1 MRAFKFLGQGA
12 IGTFTGFVWPAPGA
26 WVDVTGPLDPC
37 RNGFHVCHA
46 HELAHWLHEELWELD
61 VDGDQLAG
69 TDCFVVRRARL
80 VRQVAAWDAAGTV
93 RFAHA
98 CIEHA
103 DQSGAAGDALAEAR
117 GAADGGYPAIAAY
130 IAALAVGRIGPAAE
144 LEQGY
149 ARERTWQSDWIAREM
164 L

>member
-1 MRAFKFLGQGA
+1 
-12 IGTFTGFVWPAPGA
+12 
-26 WVDVTGPLDPC
+26 
-37 RNGFHVCHA
+37 VCHA

-80 VRQVAAWDAAGTV
+80 IRQVAAWDAAGTV

-103 DQSGAAGDALAEAR
+103 DQSGAAADALAEAR

>member
-1 MRAFKFLGQGA
+1 MRAFKFLGHGA

-26 WVDVTGPLDPC
+26 WVDVAGTLDPC
-37 RNGFHVCHA
+37 RNGIHVCHA

-69 TDCFVVRRARL
+69 IDCFVVRRARL
-80 VRQVAAWDAAGTV
+80 VRHVAAWDAAGTE
-93 RFAHA
+93 RFAQA

-103 DQSGAAGDALAEAR
+103 RQSGAAADAVAEALA
-117 GAADGGYPAIAAY
+117 AAGGGYPAIAACV
-130 IAALAVGRIGPAAE
+130 AALAVARTEAE

-149 ARERTWQSDWIAREM
+149 ARERTWQSGWIAREM

>member
-1 MRAFKFLGQGA
+1 MRAFKFLGHGA
-12 IGTFTGFVWPAPGA
+12 VGTFTGFAWPAPGT
-26 WVDVTGPLDPC
+26 WVDVAGPLDPC
-37 RNGFHVCHA
+37 RNGIHVCHA

-69 TDCFVVRRARL
+69 VDCFVVRRARL
-80 VRQVAAWDAAGTV
+80 VRHVVAWDAAGTV
-93 RFAHA
+93 RFAQA

-103 DQSGAAGDALAEAR
+103 QHCDAAPDALAEAR
-117 GAADGGYPAIAAY
+117 AAAGGGYPAIAAY
-130 IAALAVGRIGPAAE
+130 VAAVAVARASADVE
-144 LEQGY
+144 NAY